1 MARLTDY
8 PHYGSHKDYYNTLE
22 KVVRAW
28 EIEDMLFRANH
39 VYEAITHGVEEFIKN
54 AEGLIKGLESV
65 FGTIITV
72 SSAIEPYMK
81 DYKRKIRGRK
91 KALKRSRQNSQY
103 IKKRKHGRQQPSWSK
118 RK

>member
-28 EIEDMLFRANH
+28 EIEDMLFRVNR
-39 VYEAITHGVEEFIKN
+39 VYEAITHGVEEFRKN
-54 AEGLIKGLESV
+54 VEGLTKGLESV
-65 FGTIITV
+65 FGTITM
-72 SSAIEPYMK
+72 SSAIESYMK
-81 DYKRKIRGRK
+81 DYKRKIRGRE
-91 KALKRSRQNSQY
+91 KALKRSQQNSQY
-103 IKKRKHGRQQPSWSK
+103 IKKRKHGRQQPIWVK

>member
-28 EIEDMLFRANH
+28 EIEDILFRVNR
-39 VYEAITHGVEEFIKN
+39 VYEAITHGVE
-54 AEGLIKGLESV
+54 GVTKGLESV
-65 FGTIITV
+65 FGTIITM

-81 DYKRKIRGRK
+81 DYKRKIRGRE
-91 KALKRSRQNSQY
+91 KALKRSQQNSQY
-103 IKKRKHGRQQPSWSK
+103 IKKRKHGRQQPTWVK